1 MGSIIGDFQSY
12 LEVEK
17 NVSAH
22 TCIAYLA
29 DVHEFASFLL
39 DNDFIKNQDE
49 IIKAEPETI
58 REYLSCLYRRKVKKV
73 TVNRK
78 VSSLRAFYKYVLRT
92 GKINH
97 NPAEMIQT
105 LKTEKHM
112 PAFLSVDEMF
122 ELLKTRDDN
131 SVLSLRNRAM
141 LGVFYSSGLRLSEL
155 AGLNLIDL
163 DFNQK
168 LVKVRGKGRKERI
181 VPIGVPALT
190 AVGVYLEKVVQ
201 IRKDA
206 DTDADADV
214 FNKPLFVNARGKRIT
229 ARSIAR
235 IVNEVT
241 DKSGIGRKI
250 SPHALRHSFATHLLN
265 AGADLRSI
273 QELLGHESLST
284 TQKYTA
290 VNINRMMEVYDKAH
304 PRTKK

>member
-1 MGSIIGDFQSY
+1 MGSIIEDFQRY

-29 DVHEFASFLL
+29 DIHEFKSFLL
-39 DNDFIKNQDE
+39 DNNFINNQDE
-49 IIKAEPETI
+49 IINAEPETI

-92 GKINH
+92 GKISH

-122 ELLKTRDDN
+122 ELLKTRDDH

-141 LGVFYSSGLRLSEL
+141 LEVFYSSGLRLGEL
-155 AGLNLIDL
+155 AGLNLNDL

-181 VPIGVPALT
+181 VPVGEPALT
-190 AVGVYLEKVVQ
+190 AVGVYLEKVLQ
-201 IRKDA
+201 IRK
-206 DTDADADV
+206 DADADV

-241 DKSGIGRKI
+241 GKSGIGRKI

>member
-1 MGSIIGDFQSY
+1 MASIIEDFQSY

-29 DVHEFASFLL
+29 DIHEFNSFLL
-39 DNDFIKNQDE
+39 DNNFIKNQDE
-49 IIKAEPETI
+49 IINAEPETI

-122 ELLKTRDDN
+122 ELLKARDDN
-131 SVLSLRNRAM
+131 SVLSLRNSAM
-141 LGVFYSSGLRLSEL
+141 LEVFYSSGLRLSEL

-181 VPIGVPALT
+181 VPVGVPALT

-206 DTDADADV
+206 DTDV

-241 DKSGIGRKI
+241 GKSGIGRKI